1 MRSWLSD
8 HLRITDLQADMGADV
23 DRDPVC
29 HRHGAVCNAG
39 SHREI
44 YTEKI
49 KRKGKKIIFSHRYI
63 KIRVDKSQFLN
74 IAKKEKTA
82 EKRG

>member
-1 MRSWLSD
+1 MRSPISFRYSFGRSAGLVNFAHPISVFITAQKIVFKVVY
-8 HLRITDLQADMGADV
+8 RISCLYYG
-23 DRDPVC
+23 
-29 HRHGAVCNAG
+29 
-39 SHREI
+39 
-44 YTEKI
+44 EKI

-82 EKRG
+82 

>member
-1 MRSWLSD
+1 MLNDFLLMSFNFL
-8 HLRITDLQADMGADV
+8 L
-23 DRDPVC
+23 
-29 HRHGAVCNAG
+29 
-39 SHREI
+39 
-44 YTEKI
+44 